1 MQVLLLALLKLF
13 SEAFQSVFTL
23 AFKNET
29 LWINLLMENQF
40 KKLLEKTNAQKEQK
54 DPLSKT
60 FEGALFSGGE
70 WFLHSEEIEIQ
81 FTVSDGRAQMAE
93 TVNSHSQLKPLPSTE
108 TVIRNSEPKPPT
120 ANPQLQQ
127 PTVYTNC
134 LSEVLFLGDSYN
146 GEGEDLLGKMI
157 SAMKL
162 KDNEFSRY
170 PLESALEDV
179 EDLAGNLENP
189 SPETAKLLAVIAE
202 KRPKVVVSLGATITN
217 ILLGKREKLSGIHGQ
232 FFEKKTGDCN
242 YSLMPIFHPDFLIIN
257 PNMKRTAWIDL
268 QKVMERVGKI

>member
-60 FEGALFSGGE
+60 FEGALFSGSE
-70 WFLHSEEIEIQ
+70 WFLHSETDEIQ
-81 FTVSDGRAQMAE
+81 LTVGGSQLAVNSLQSAVSSQPQ
-93 TVNSHSQLKPLPSTE
+93 TVNSQPKTANIQPSTA
-108 TVIRNSEPKPPT
+108 NS
-120 ANPQLQQ
+120 QQ
-127 PTVYTNC
+127 PTVYTNS

-170 PLESALEDV
+170 PLESALEDI